1 MILWFVVVL
10 FPSQCEEQICKSG
23 ISECV
28 IFSFYQSQC
37 FCENNTA
44 SLKGLGHEVEF
55 KYVDRN
61 EQFYR

>member
-1 MILWFVVVL
+1 MKYKVCCSSIPFYGMKNNYVKVGSANV
-10 FPSQCEEQICKSG
+10 P
-23 ISECV
+23 
-28 IFSFYQSQC
+28 SFYQRQC